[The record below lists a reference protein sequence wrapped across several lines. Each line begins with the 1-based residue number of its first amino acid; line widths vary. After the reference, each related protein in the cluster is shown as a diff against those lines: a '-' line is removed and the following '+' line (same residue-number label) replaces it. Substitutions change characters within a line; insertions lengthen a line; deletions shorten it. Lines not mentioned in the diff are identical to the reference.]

1 MDFASPWPRSEGPRA
16 TGQDGAV
23 AERFPSLFRP
33 PLGFAC
39 PWERADSE
47 DDAVVRLAGA
57 LDSGATGL
65 AGRLHLTADEVP
77 VLHPE
82 PQVRVGFR
90 RRRLAQLTR
99 AQVPEHVPSLEQLY
113 QRCGSRFE
121 LALNVDDTAAATA
134 ALTVAA
140 EAGSG
145 AVGRLWLCC
154 PDWRQAAAWRVAA
167 GAEVRLVNV
176 TRLRALDE
184 GPERRASVLAGA
196 GIDAISLPEGDW
208 SAGLTTLFHRF
219 GRLAFVAG
227 PASHRRQLDAVLG
240 LGVDAV
246 TSDHPERMVDA
257 LADLAATTS

>member
-1 MDFASPWPRSEGPRA
+1 MARSEQSRA
-16 TGQDGAV
+16 MGQDDAIT
-23 AERFPSLFRP
+23 ERFPSLFRP

-39 PWERADSE
+39 PWERADAE
-47 DDAVVRLAGA
+47 DDALARLAGA

-65 AGRLHLTADEVP
+65 AGHLHLTADGVP

-82 PQVRVGFR
+82 PQVRVGLR

-99 AQVPEHVPSLEQLY
+99 AQVPNDVPSLGQLY

-121 LALNVDDTAAATA
+121 LALSVDDMAAATA
-134 ALTVAA
+134 AVAVA
-140 EAGSG
+140 SEAGG
-145 AVGRLWLCC
+145 DAVGRLWLCC

-167 GAEVRLVNV
+167 SPDVRLVDV
-176 TRLRALDE
+176 TRLRGMDE
-184 GPERRASVLAGA
+184 GPERRAAALAGA
-196 GIDAISLPEGDW
+196 DIDAVSLPEGDW

-227 PASHRRQLDAVLG
+227 PASHRRQLDAVLA

-257 LADLAATTS
+257 LADLASTAS